1 MSMLRHSRTRWAA
14 AALMALAVFVLGGLA
29 HYQHHLL
36 DPHCD
41 PGKSGDTHACSCATF
56 HAGAIAESNVA
67 NTPRVLPQSLG
78 CVIHETIAPAVAERG
93 VRSTRGPPSA

>member
-1 MSMLRHSRTRWAA
+1 MILRSRTSWAA
-14 AALMALAVFVLGGLA
+14 AALMALAVFVLGALA

-67 NTPRVLPQSLG
+67 STPRVLPQSLG
-78 CVIHETIAPAVAERG
+78 HLLSETPAPELAERG
-93 VRSTRGPPSA
+93 VCPTRGPPSA

>member
-1 MSMLRHSRTRWAA
+1 MILRSRTSWAA
-14 AALMALAVFVLGGLA
+14 AALMALAVFVLGALA

-41 PGKSGDTHACSCATF
+41 PGKAGDTHACSCATF

-67 NTPRVLPQSLG
+67 GTPRVLPQSLG
-78 CVIHETIAPAVAERG
+78 QLLSETPAPEVAERG
-93 VRSTRGPPSA
+93 VCPTRGPPSA